1 MTTLEQIA
9 QRHLDADNWADE
21 AMMLAALRAAVKEC
35 IKIALENDHDL
46 DFAIDAIRQW
56 AEGKP

>member
-1 MTTLEQIA
+1 MTLEQIA
-9 QRHLDADNWADE
+9 QQHLDADSWADE